1 MLAQRLAH
9 CAVPPQ
15 PPVRRIHEADRDDRR
30 GFSFARRQRELKAE
44 QILIQVHVF
53 LDAKIPAIPSPQQLR
68 PVASQQLE
76 RLLVRQPRQLV
87 DER

>member
-15 PPVRRIHEADRDDRR
+15 PAVRRVHKADRDDRR
-30 GFSFARRQRELKAE
+30 GFSFARCQWELKAK
-44 QILIQVHVF
+44 QIFTQAHVF

-76 RLLVRQPRQLV
+76 RLVVRQPREPV